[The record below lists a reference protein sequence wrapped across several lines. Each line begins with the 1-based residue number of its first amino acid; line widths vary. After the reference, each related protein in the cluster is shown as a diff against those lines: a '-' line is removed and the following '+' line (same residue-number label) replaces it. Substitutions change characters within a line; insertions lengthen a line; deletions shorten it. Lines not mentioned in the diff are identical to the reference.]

1 MSSKI
6 EIWDRKSDLNGIDKS
21 VWLSSYPRAEKE
33 TLILIDG
40 IEVVFLED
48 LKKNFKGN
56 TVEDIVKAYIEQS
69 KKDNIEAE
77 KRRKEYEEKNKSE
90 IEKIR
95 LEYATAIAELTEN
108 VEKDKLELSTA
119 IVELMEMNS
128 GGK

>member
-56 TVEDIVKAYIEQS
+56 TAEDIVKAYIEQS

-77 KRRKEYEEKNKSE
+77 KRRKENEAKNKTELERVEQLIKENVKKTEKNEGRLNTLSST
-90 IEKIR
+90 IE
-95 LEYATAIAELTEN
+95 ELILN
-108 VEKDKLELSTA
+108 Q
-119 IVELMEMNS
+119 
-128 GGK
+128 

>member
-21 VWLSSYPRAEKE
+21 VWFSSYLRAEKE

-48 LKKNFKGN
+48 LKKIFKGN
-56 TVEDIVKAYIEQS
+56 TTEDIVKAYIEQS

-77 KRRKEYEEKNKSE
+77 KRRKENESKNKTELERVEQLIKENVKKTEKNEGRLNTLSST
-90 IEKIR
+90 IE
-95 LEYATAIAELTEN
+95 ELILN
-108 VEKDKLELSTA
+108 Q
-119 IVELMEMNS
+119 
-128 GGK
+128 

>member
-77 KRRKEYEEKNKSE
+77 KKRKENESKNKTELERVEQLIKENVKKTEKNEGRLNTLSST
-90 IEKIR
+90 IE
-95 LEYATAIAELTEN
+95 ELILN
-108 VEKDKLELSTA
+108 Q
-119 IVELMEMNS
+119 
-128 GGK
+128 

>member
-77 KRRKEYEEKNKSE
+77 KRRKENESKNKTELERVEQLIKENVKKTEKNEGRLNTLSST
-90 IEKIR
+90 IE
-95 LEYATAIAELTEN
+95 ELILN
-108 VEKDKLELSTA
+108 Q
-119 IVELMEMNS
+119 
-128 GGK
+128 

>member
-21 VWLSSYPRAEKE
+21 VWFSSYPRAEKE

-48 LKKNFKGN
+48 LKKIFKGN
-56 TVEDIVKAYIEQS
+56 TTEDIVKAYIEQS

-77 KRRKEYEEKNKSE
+77 KRRKENESKNKTELERVEQLIKENVKKTEKNEGRLNTLSST
-90 IEKIR
+90 IE
-95 LEYATAIAELTEN
+95 ELILN
-108 VEKDKLELSTA
+108 Q
-119 IVELMEMNS
+119 
-128 GGK
+128 

>member
-77 KRRKEYEEKNKSE
+77 KRRKENESKNKTELERVEQLVKENVKKTEKNEGRLNTLSST
-90 IEKIR
+90 IE
-95 LEYATAIAELTEN
+95 ELILN
-108 VEKDKLELSTA
+108 Q
-119 IVELMEMNS
+119 
-128 GGK
+128 

>member
-48 LKKNFKGN
+48 LKKIFKGN

-77 KRRKEYEEKNKSE
+77 KRRKENESKNKTELERVEQLIKENVKKTEKNEGRLNTLSST
-90 IEKIR
+90 IE
-95 LEYATAIAELTEN
+95 ELILN
-108 VEKDKLELSTA
+108 Q
-119 IVELMEMNS
+119 
-128 GGK
+128 

>member
-77 KRRKEYEEKNKSE
+77 KRRKENEEKNKTE
-90 IEKIR
+90 IEKIGQ
-95 LEYATAIAELTEN
+95 LVKEN
-108 VEKDKLELSTA
+108 VKKTEKNEGRLNTLSSTIEEL
-119 IVELMEMNS
+119 ILNQ
-128 GGK
+128 